1 MLSTFHQRFTHVR
14 LSSAHLT
21 GLSRLFLNAHYPGR
35 WARAASGG
43 LDPGPAARV
52 RGADPHLLCSSAA
65 FRWPSG
71 LLSAPSWRTIVSITL
86 EWDAREILL
95 HPQIERIMQEEIGE
109 QRTRYSSYTIDTF
122 SLSIVLSLS
131 KHPLYASGRKYAVYR
146 WRTSA
151 PDQKA
156 SNLVQPEV
164 THYGKEEAA
173 PSVDSASGTGLSPR
187 SRRAD
192 RQSLRTRPA
201 NHSIKASPK
210 NRRGGK
216 SK

>member
-1 MLSTFHQRFTHVR
+1 MYQGVAGSWSDGRRGNISNH
-14 LSSAHLT
+14 
-21 GLSRLFLNAHYPGR
+21 GGNATR
-35 WARAASGG
+35 WGN
-43 LDPGPAARV
+43 
-52 RGADPHLLCSSAA
+52 H
-65 FRWPSG
+65 
-71 LLSAPSWRTIVSITL
+71 
-86 EWDAREILL
+86 
-95 HPQIERIMQEEIGE
+95 
-109 QRTRYSSYTIDTF
+109 SSYTIDTF

-146 WRTSA
+146 WRKSA

-164 THYGKEEAA
+164 THYGKEEDA
-173 PSVDSASGTGLSPR
+173 PSVDSASGTDLSPR

-201 NHSIKASPK
+201 NHPIKASPK

>member
-1 MLSTFHQRFTHVR
+1 MHYEQVIGVANEDRPLSPILNQFADRF
-14 LSSAHLT
+14 
-21 GLSRLFLNAHYPGR
+21 
-35 WARAASGG
+35 
-43 LDPGPAARV
+43 
-52 RGADPHLLCSSAA
+52 
-65 FRWPSG
+65 
-71 LLSAPSWRTIVSITL
+71 
-86 EWDAREILL
+86 L
-95 HPQIERIMQEEIGE
+95 HPMESDIG
-109 QRTRYSSYTIDTF
+109 QQARNYSSYTIDTF

-131 KHPLYASGRKYAVYR
+131 KHPLYASGRKFAVYR
-146 WRTSA
+146 WRKSA

-164 THYGKEEAA
+164 THYGKEEDA
-173 PSVDSASGTGLSPR
+173 PSVDSASGTDLSPR

-201 NHSIKASPK
+201 NHSIKANPK

>member
-1 MLSTFHQRFTHVR
+1 MPEEVERFFPGVQYPRLLGIQCQTKPIKNQLSLFQIKLWTFFAQDDEVI
-14 LSSAHLT
+14 
-21 GLSRLFLNAHYPGR
+21 GK
-35 WARAASGG
+35 
-43 LDPGPAARV
+43 
-52 RGADPHLLCSSAA
+52 PHEMS
-65 FRWPSG
+65 
-71 LLSAPSWRTIVSITL
+71 IVSAFAEAFLFPRLIQPVQV
-86 EWDAREILL
+86 EIRE
-95 HPQIERIMQEEIGE
+95 QGGV
-109 QRTRYSSYTIDTF
+109 YSSYTIDTF

-131 KHPLYASGRKYAVYR
+131 KHPLYASGRKFAVYR
-146 WRTSA
+146 WRKSA

-164 THYGKEEAA
+164 THYGKEEDA
-173 PSVDSASGTGLSPR
+173 PSVDSASGTDLSPR

-201 NHSIKASPK
+201 NHPIKASPK

>member
-1 MLSTFHQRFTHVR
+1 MAVMPSPYPVTRRVGRRGLTQRKLSP
-14 LSSAHLT
+14 
-21 GLSRLFLNAHYPGR
+21 GIPGR
-35 WARAASGG
+35 
-43 LDPGPAARV
+43 
-52 RGADPHLLCSSAA
+52 
-65 FRWPSG
+65 F
-71 LLSAPSWRTIVSITL
+71 
-86 EWDAREILL
+86 
-95 HPQIERIMQEEIGE
+95 
-109 QRTRYSSYTIDTF
+109 TF

-146 WRTSA
+146 WRKSA

-156 SNLVQPEV
+156 SNPVQPEA
-164 THYGKEEAA
+164 THYGKEEDA

-201 NHSIKASPK
+201 NHPIKASPK

>member
-1 MLSTFHQRFTHVR
+1 MHYEQVIGVANEDRTLSPILNQLADRF
-14 LSSAHLT
+14 
-21 GLSRLFLNAHYPGR
+21 
-35 WARAASGG
+35 
-43 LDPGPAARV
+43 
-52 RGADPHLLCSSAA
+52 
-65 FRWPSG
+65 
-71 LLSAPSWRTIVSITL
+71 
-86 EWDAREILL
+86 L
-95 HPQIERIMQEEIGE
+95 HPVESDIG
-109 QRTRYSSYTIDTF
+109 QQARNYSSYTIGTF

-146 WRTSA
+146 WRKSA

-164 THYGKEEAA
+164 AHYGKEEDA

-201 NHSIKASPK
+201 NHPIKASPK